1 MFAAGNT
8 DQIDKQNSL
17 PLSSYWEFLFFL
29 CLRERERERERER
42 GEELS
47 WQKKRPKEPQRHK
60 CEIRK
65 SFS

>member
-42 GEELS
+42 GGIKLAE
-47 WQKKRPKEPQRHK
+47 KKAKRASKT
-60 CEIRK
+60 
-65 SFS
+65 